1 MRIRAHLCFA
11 SAVLFLLT
19 QTLPAPAQVATA
31 FAQLNGTIL
40 DPSGAAVA
48 KAMISLRDVDTNQT
62 YSTTSNDMG
71 FYVFPNLPTGN
82 YQLSAEAAGF
92 AKYTRSGITL
102 RVGQA
107 ATADVALSVAAAG
120 AEVTVTSGVPPIE
133 PTKTEISQVI
143 ETKQIDSLPISGR
156 LFTDFALLTP
166 GVATGRTSLQSTLTE
181 FEVTRVSFGGMRDL
195 SNEVTV
201 DGADTIN
208 TVTGSQRA
216 TPPQDAVSEFRVVN
230 NSFGAD
236 YGRALGGIVNIVT
249 KSGTNKLNGSLYD
262 YFQNDAMDARSLLQP
277 SPQPDVLRQNQ
288 FGIALGGPIVKDKT
302 FFFANYEGQRRA
314 ESPTYPASLV
324 NNLGFINA
332 AKVALGIQPENLNIL
347 RTMDHDN
354 GIIKVDHAFSTN
366 NRLSV
371 RYNIEDARDYNL
383 LVGNTLD
390 GGGIGAPSSGHNAFT
405 RDQSLVGILTSL
417 LTPNLVNTILA
428 QWGRRHYDFPGDS
441 GQPNLDIPNLLM
453 FGHNFGV
460 FDYIGESRGQFS
472 DTASWVKG
480 SHVMK
485 FGVDTNYLFDKVT
498 WPGFTP
504 MRIVLPGLNC
514 LAQFANYVNPGANLA
529 ENPALGPCPLPP
541 FLNGTPIVFWGAPVG
556 NGPLTPGFQPPPIP
570 TNWQNAYLPS
580 LTTDFNVHLNHS
592 YYGFFAEDQWRV
604 TSKLTFNYGLR
615 WDFEQGLNNEINPDY
630 KNFAPRIGLAYSP
643 DSKTVIRAGYGIFY
657 DRYSLSF
664 VFVTYPQRPVVVP
677 GVSLPGIRNGSDTAG
692 WVLNQL
698 TPGPA
703 GFPADAAKN
712 LLLTGQV
719 PGQYITGAC
728 PPSCTAGAGM
738 VDHNSR
744 TPYAEQSSFE
754 IDREIGKG
762 YTASIGY
769 LFVAAHHQVRA
780 ENLNVSLPV
789 GALPDG
795 KALFNG
801 PLYDN
806 AGLLY
811 YTDNSGNS
819 VFHGL
824 TAQISKRYSQYFQM
838 NANYTFSKTLD
849 DGTFTTFVSTPQDL
863 YNRSLERAL
872 SNQDVRHRFVANFV
886 LDAPQKSFLRNFQLA
901 SIVTMESPR
910 PFTLFVGFDAN
921 NDTNPVTDRVGQSA
935 RNTYE
940 GDRLYSADV
949 RLSRYFSLTER
960 MRLTLAVDAF
970 NLFNRPNVDEVFSV
984 YDAPDFAGAIPRN
997 YKDGVGSPVN
1007 PDFGAPRTM
1016 FNPRQFQLSARF
1028 SF

>member
-1 MRIRAHLCFA
+1 M
-11 SAVLFLLT
+11 LT
-19 QTLPAPAQVATA
+19 LNVPAGAQVATA
-31 FAQLNGTIL
+31 FAQLNGTVH
-40 DPSGAAVA
+40 DPTGAAVA
-48 KAMISLRDVDTNQT
+48 TAKITLRDLGTNQT
-62 YSTTSNDMG
+62 FTTASNDMG

-82 YQLSAEAAGF
+82 YELTAEYAGF
-92 AKYTRSGITL
+92 SKYTRSGITL
-102 RVGQA
+102 RVGQT
-107 ATADVALSVAAAG
+107 ATADIDLSIAAAG
-120 AEVTVTSGVPPIE
+120 EAVTVTGGVAPIE

-166 GVATGRTSLQSTLTE
+166 GVATGRTSLQSTITE

-208 TVTGSQRA
+208 TVTGSQRS

-249 KSGTNKLNGSLYD
+249 KSGTNKWNGALYD
-262 YFQNDAMDARSLLQP
+262 YFQNNAMDARSLLQP
-277 SPQPDVLRQNQ
+277 APQPDVLRQNQ
-288 FGIALGGPIVKDKT
+288 FGIELGGPLVKDKT
-302 FFFANYEGQRRA
+302 FFFVNYEGQRRA

-332 AKVALGIQPENLNIL
+332 AKSALGLEPENLNIL
-347 RTMDHDN
+347 RTLDHDN
-354 GIIKVDHAFSTN
+354 GIIKVDHAFTSNT
-366 NRLSV
+366 RLSV
-371 RYNIEDARDYNL
+371 RYNIEDGRDYNL

-390 GGGIGAPSSGHNAFT
+390 GGGIGSPSSGHNAFI
-405 RDQSLVGILTSL
+405 RDQSLVGTLTSV
-417 LTPNLVNTILA
+417 PSPSLVNTILA

-460 FDYIGESRGQFS
+460 FDYIGESRAQFS

-480 SHVMK
+480 SHVIK
-485 FGVDTNYLFDKVT
+485 FGVDTNFLFDKVT

-514 LAQFANYVNPGANLA
+514 LVQFANFVNPAASLA

-556 NGPLTPGFQPPPIP
+556 NGPITPGFQPPPIP
-570 TNWQNAYLPS
+570 TNWHNAYVPS
-580 LTTDFNVHLNHS
+580 LTSDFNVHLNHS
-592 YYGFFAEDQWRV
+592 YFGTFAEDQWRI
-604 TSKLTFNYGLR
+604 TPKLTLNYGLR
-615 WDFEQGLNNEINPDY
+615 WDYEAGLDNEINPDY
-630 KNFAPRIGLAYSP
+630 KNFAPRVGIAYSP
-643 DSKTVIRAGYGIFY
+643 DSKTVIRAGYGVFF

-664 VFVTYPQRPVVVP
+664 VFVTYPQRPVVIP
-677 GVSLPGIRNGSDTAG
+677 GVNLPGIRYGSSTAG

-703 GFPADAAKN
+703 GFPADAAKT

-719 PGQYITGAC
+719 PGQYITGQC

-762 YTASIGY
+762 YTASAGY

-789 GALPDG
+789 GTLPDG
-795 KALFNG
+795 KDLFAG
-801 PLYDN
+801 PLYEN

-819 VFHGL
+819 VYHGL
-824 TAQISKRYSQYFQM
+824 TLQITKRYSQYFQM
-838 NANYTFSKTLD
+838 NANYTFSRTLD

-863 YNRSLERAL
+863 YKRNLERAL

-886 LDAPQKSFLRNFQLA
+886 LDAPQKSFLRNFELS

-940 GDRLYSADV
+940 GDRLYTADV
-949 RLSRYFSLTER
+949 RLSRYVAFTER
-960 MRLTLAVDAF
+960 LRLTLAIDAF
-970 NLFNRPNVDEVFSV
+970 NLLNRPNVDEVFSV
-984 YDAPDFAGAIPRN
+984 YDAPDFVGAVPRH

-1016 FNPRQFQLSARF
+1016 FNPRQLQLSARF